1 MNLKEELKNVEFVV
15 KSAVGGGLSRCGDAQ
30 AESVCTEA

>member
-1 MNLKEELKNVEFVV
+1 MNLKEEQKNVKFAM

-30 AESVCTEA
+30 TESVCTEA